1 MDFNPAFG
9 DDFSEFE
16 ESFSMPSDEEYEE
29 TEKVNRSRNAGNN
42 SALEQGSDTPTGWKP
57 SRSKPIPNMRCTG
70 IVRNGERKG
79 ERCGRWAIQGGV
91 VCVKH
96 GGRLPN
102 VKAHAEAVVEA
113 ARMRLYGLADD
124 AIDAIDDLVN
134 NPQTAG
140 AVRLKAAE
148 MILDRVGIK
157 GAPDLNVHVE
167 VRTAPSEEIAK
178 RLAGIASRLKPKE
191 IEAEPEDLGEVLD
204 EEEKPDAPS
213 M

>member
-16 ESFSMPSDEEYEE
+16 ESFSMPTDEEYEE
-29 TEKVNRSRNAGNN
+29 TEKVNRSSNAGKN
-42 SALEQGSDTPTGWKP
+42 SALEQDSITPTGWKP
-57 SRSKPIPNMRCTG
+57 SVQKPIPNIRCTG

-79 ERCGRWAIQGGV
+79 ERCGRWAIQGAS
-91 VCVKH
+91 VCPKH
-96 GGRLPN
+96 GGQLPN

-113 ARMRLYGLADD
+113 ARLRLYGMADD

-134 NPQTAG
+134 NPATAG

-167 VRTAPSEEIAK
+167 VRQAPSEEIAK

-191 IEAEPEDLGEVLD
+191 VEAEPEDLGEIVD
-204 EEEKPDAPS
+204 EDKPE
-213 M
+213 